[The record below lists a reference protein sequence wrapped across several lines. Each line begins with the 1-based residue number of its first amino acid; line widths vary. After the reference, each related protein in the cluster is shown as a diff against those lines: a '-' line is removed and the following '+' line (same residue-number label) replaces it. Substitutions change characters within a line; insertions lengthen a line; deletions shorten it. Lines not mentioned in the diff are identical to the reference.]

1 MLSHWIQ
8 HPPGWFVWPA
18 HPVWLYRVTQGLHVI
33 SGVAAIPLLLVKL
46 WAVYPKLFE
55 RPMLGSPVRM
65 IERVSIAV
73 LVGAVIFQLATGLL
87 NIAQFYPW
95 KFFFTTTHYA
105 MAYVAIGAL
114 AVHLGVKLP
123 VIRDALSAPLKEEPE
138 FGAPSPLARRTVLIG
153 AGLAS
158 GTAALAMAGQTVPY
172 LRWLAVLSPRSGAG
186 PQGLPVN
193 RTAAAAGIEPMAN
206 DPNYVLTVRVP
217 SGERTF
223 SRAQLAAM
231 PQTTAQLP
239 IACVEGWSASA
250 QWSGVSL
257 RELIWQAGGS
267 ADTDVRVV
275 SLERSGIYGSSVVP
289 ALHTRDALTLIALEL
304 NGAPLNLD
312 HGYPCR
318 LIAPNRPGV
327 LQTKWLSRV
336 EVVDP

>member
-1 MLSHWIQ
+1 MTTARGPAVASRVGIALGTAIAICFVTGVLSHWIQ

-55 RPMLGSPVRM
+55 RPMLRSPVRI

-73 LVGAVIFQLATGLL
+73 LVGAVIFQLTTGLI
-87 NIAQFYPW
+87 NVAQFYPW

-123 VIRDALSAPLKEEPE
+123 VIREALSAPLEEAPE
-138 FGAPSPLARRTVLIG
+138 FGAPRGLARRTVLIG

-158 GTAALAMAGQTVPY
+158 AAAALAMAGQTVPY
-172 LRWLAVLSPRSGAG
+172 LRCLSVLSPRSGTG

-193 RTAAAAGIEPMAN
+193 RTAAAAGIEAMAN
-206 DPNYVLTVRVP
+206 DPNYVLTVRLP

-223 SRAQLAAM
+223 SRAQLEAM
-231 PQTTAQLP
+231 PQTTA
-239 IACVEGWSASA
+239 
-250 QWSGVSL
+250 
-257 RELIWQAGGS
+257 R
-267 ADTDVRVV
+267 
-275 SLERSGIYGSSVVP
+275 
-289 ALHTRDALTLIALEL
+289 
-304 NGAPLNLD
+304 
-312 HGYPCR
+312 
-318 LIAPNRPGV
+318 
-327 LQTKWLSRV
+327 
-336 EVVDP
+336 